1 MPVERKLVGMAYL
14 RVKGGRSAGGSSR
27 NPVRNGSVL
36 RWAAIPA
43 VGAGLVLWSLATLA
57 GVSSAAN
64 TLASDLNPHALPASS
79 LAALSGAPQHSLRL
93 ASAQPVAKREARLAA
108 VRANATEPPTVRTA
122 SLDATPL
129 AHIQSAAERFNR
141 KVAEA
146 ALSPAKLAAA
156 FAQADMVVASAE
168 PAPPPMRE
176 RFSSAISVHGAPEA
190 SRFGPSVTETV
201 RSSRLA
207 LALAGAGEVEVALA
221 YPAAIASDVPDGI
234 FVSPLEPVE
243 AEGDTVLLAA
253 IPEAAPLPTRRP
265 KLAETARAEV
275 APSNA
280 ARPDAEPRIA
290 EAAKPARKPAEK
302 PKQEMLA
309 FARPDNPDGGGI
321 FRKLFSAPRPGNGTA
336 IYDISAQTVYMPD
349 GTRLE
354 AHSGIGRMVDNVA
367 YIGVKNLG
375 PTPPDT
381 YKMVMRETRF
391 YGVEAIRLLPT
402 DGKTK
407 HGRDGLLAHSYLLRS
422 GAAQSHG
429 CVAFKDYP
437 KFLKAFKAGKVKYLV
452 VVAGRGRSQP
462 GTRTARN
469 GNAA

>member
-1 MPVERKLVGMAYL
+1 MAYL
-14 RVKGGRSAGGSSR
+14 FVKGGRSASGSTR
-27 NPVRNGSVL
+27 KPAGYGSVL
-36 RWAAIPA
+36 RWAVIPA
-43 VGAGLVLWSLATLA
+43 VGAGLVLWSLAMMA
-57 GVSSAAN
+57 GLSSAAN
-64 TLASDLNPHALPASS
+64 TLASDLNPHALPSS
-79 LAALSGAPQHSLRL
+79 TLAALSGAPRHSLRL
-93 ASAQPVAKREARLAA
+93 AGAQPVAKREARVLPGLKPSGVEKS
-108 VRANATEPPTVRTA
+108 VRLA

-129 AHIQSAAERFNR
+129 AHIQSAAERFDR
-141 KVAEA
+141 KVTEA
-146 ALSPAKLAAA
+146 ALSPAKLAAV
-156 FAQADMVVASAE
+156 FAQADMVLASAE

-190 SRFGPSVTETV
+190 SRFGPGVTETV

-207 LALAGAGEVEVALA
+207 LALAAAGEVEVALA
-221 YPAAIASDVPDGI
+221 YPTATASDVPDGI

-265 KLAETARAEV
+265 KLTETARAEA

-280 ARPDAEPRIA
+280 ARPDAGPRIA

-321 FRKLFSAPRPGNGTA
+321 FKKLFSAPRPRKDTA

-381 YKMVMRETRF
+381 YRMVMRESRF
-391 YGVEAIRLLPT
+391 YGVEAIRLLPV

-407 HGRDGLLAHSYLLRS
+407 HGRDGLLAHSYLLRG

-452 VVAGRGRSQP
+452 VVAGRGGRSQP
-462 GTRTARN
+462 ATRMARN
-469 GNAA
+469 GNDA